1 MQGDQLGVEFGIS
14 AHVGLLVE
22 EGALLEEHMLR
33 TDRLPRPNG
42 LFQGLVVDDFFNI
55 AQVPAKSLRQPPAAV
70 SNPGHEAFLKAKL
83 VYSQE
88 GLQGSDVKDV
98 IDHSCQFQPS
108 HCWSRAGHC
117 SGTT

>member
-42 LFQGLVVDDFFNI
+42 LFQGLVIDDFSTLL
-55 AQVPAKSLRQPPAAV
+55 K
-70 SNPGHEAFLKAKL
+70 FL
-83 VYSQE
+83 
-88 GLQGSDVKDV
+88 
-98 IDHSCQFQPS
+98 PS
-108 HCWSRAGHC
+108 HFASLQQQLATQAMRL
-117 SGTT
+117 S